1 MEKIIERL
9 KKLTNKQTL
18 LMNSPYV
25 ELSFLQ
31 ADNSVK
37 KKLLEE
43 LINSDDLKTKLT
55 ELYTKEIKREIEL
68 NEINDELKTL
78 LK

>member
-68 NEINDELKTL
+68 KEINDELKAL